1 MAEIRVNDDRLMEIR
16 DRLPEMSAQLRRSMD
31 TIKTKLDVI
40 KRNIDSEGI
49 NSILSEYNLK
59 IDDVKNEIVANLD
72 TAHTYLTNKL
82 SGYKTVSG
90 KAAEQLDIV
99 NKGLEEMGV

>member
-31 TIKTKLDVI
+31 TIKSKLDVI
-40 KRNIDSEGI
+40 RRNIDSEGI